1 MLKKDYKVGI
11 LGLGYVGAPLLNEI
25 LKNKIKVVGYDYS
38 LERINYLK
46 KKKTIKIIYQII
58 LQY

>member
-25 LKNKIKVVGYDYS
+25 LKN
-38 LERINYLK
+38 NHLK
-46 KKKTIKIIYQII
+46 E
-58 LQY
+58 